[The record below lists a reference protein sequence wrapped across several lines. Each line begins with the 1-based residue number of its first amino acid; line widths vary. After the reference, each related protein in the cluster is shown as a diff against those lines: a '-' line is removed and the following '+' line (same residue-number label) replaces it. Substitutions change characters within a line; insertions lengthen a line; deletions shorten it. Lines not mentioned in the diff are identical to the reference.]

1 MKQFPKG
8 FMVGAATAAHQVEG
22 NNTNSDYWV
31 QEQLPHSQFVEPS
44 LDAVD
49 HYNRYEEDIKLMA
62 EAGLN
67 AYRFSIEWAR
77 IEPKKGEWDEKEI
90 EHYRQVLKCC
100 HENGIKPIVTMMHF
114 SSPAWLISEGGWEN
128 PEVVDLFAAYCKKVT
143 QELGDQ
149 MEYVCTINEANMRL
163 QLAAIMQK
171 YMKIMMGGGANAGAG
186 NDAAGSGENAG
197 KEAQGGAKEGDVQVG
212 LNLSQGKNTMIQG
225 MMEAAQAFGVASP
238 MDVHT
243 FVSKCTP
250 EGDILVMKAHQ
261 AAKAAIKEV
270 CPQMKVGL
278 SLSLHDFQVL
288 SGDPSA
294 AEKEWEDE
302 FAHYVP
308 YIAEDDFFGAQ
319 CYTRKCFADGQ
330 EAPLAEGVSVTQM
343 GYEDYPQAI
352 GNVVRKVAELF
363 KGEIIVT
370 ENGIAT
376 DDDARRCQF
385 VKEATESVMA
395 CMEDGIPV
403 KGYMY
408 WSLLD
413 NFEWQKGFSMT
424 FGLIGVDRSTQTRYP
439 KESLKVLGQ
448 QIER

>member
-1 MKQFPKG
+1 MKRFPKE
-8 FMVGAATAAHQVEG
+8 FMLGAATAAHQVEG
-22 NNTNSDYWV
+22 NNMNSDYWV

-49 HYNRYEEDIKLMA
+49 HYHRYEEDIRMMA
-62 EAGLN
+62 MAGLN
-67 AYRFSIEWAR
+67 TYRFSIEWAR
-77 IEPKKGEWDEKEI
+77 IEPKKGQWDESEM

-100 HENGIKPIVTMMHF
+100 HENGIRPIVTMMHF

-128 PEVVDLFAAYCKKVT
+128 PAVVELFARYCKKVV
-143 QELGDQ
+143 QELGDE

-171 YMKIMMGGGANAGAG
+171 YMKIMTGGGAAGTKE
-186 NDAAGSGENAG
+186 NSGQS
-197 KEAQGGAKEGDVQVG
+197 AQTGAKEGDVQVG
-212 LNLSQGKNTMIQG
+212 LNLSQGKNSMIQG
-225 MMEAAQAFGVASP
+225 MMEAAQAFGVAGP

-243 FVSKCTP
+243 FVSQCTP

-278 SLSLHDFQVL
+278 SLSLHDLQVL
-288 SGDPSA
+288 SGDASVA
-294 AEKEWEDE
+294 QKEWEDE
-302 FAHYVP
+302 FTHYLP
-308 YIAEDDFFGAQ
+308 YIKEDDFFGAQ
-319 CYTRKCFADGQ
+319 CYTRKCFANGQ
-330 EAPLAEGVSVTQM
+330 EAPLAEGAKVTQM
-343 GYEDYPQAI
+343 GYEDYPAAI
-352 GNVVRKVAELF
+352 GNVIRKVAKEF
-363 KGEIIVT
+363 QGDIIVT

-376 DDDARRCQF
+376 DDDARRCDF
-385 VKEATESVMA
+385 IKEAAESVMS
-395 CMEDGIPV
+395 CIEDGIPV

-424 FGLIGVDRSTQTRYP
+424 FGLIGVDRSTQTRSA